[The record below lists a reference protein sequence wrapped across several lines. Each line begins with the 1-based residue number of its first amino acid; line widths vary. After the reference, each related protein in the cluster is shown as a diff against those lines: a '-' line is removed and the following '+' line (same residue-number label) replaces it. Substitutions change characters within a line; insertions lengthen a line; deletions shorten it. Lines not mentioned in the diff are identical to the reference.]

1 MFGHPSL
8 SSSIHWFW
16 GLFFLLLQSV
26 GYSAVQNTPPSYW
39 QLHVH
44 YSMSVMLDTA
54 NHHLSGSQT
63 LTIKNTSPDTLN
75 ELYYHLYYNA
85 FQPGSA
91 MDVRSRSLPDPD
103 RRVGSRI
110 QKLSPDQ
117 IGYQRIVAVSQD
129 RNPIASFSIS
139 GTVMHLPLKKPILPG
154 QETSIELQF
163 QAQIPVQIRRT
174 GRHNAEGIDFS
185 MTQWYPKLAVYDA
198 NGWNTDPYVAREF
211 YGNFGTFE
219 VNLKVPQNQV
229 VAATGILLNPEE
241 VGHGY
246 SALSKPV
253 KGWLTWKFKA
263 ENVHDFAW
271 AADPDYKHDTLRV
284 PKGPLLR
291 FFYQSDST
299 LANWQ
304 ALKPY
309 CQQLFERM
317 SATFGP
323 YPYPVFSFVQGGD
336 GGMEYPMLTL
346 ITARGNLDG
355 LISVSF
361 HEAIHNWFYGL
372 WGFDEGKY
380 PWMDEGFTQYATDY
394 MLHQIRKEEH
404 PRKSII
410 ATYKMLLAMPN
421 RQPLSTHADWYSTNR
436 AYGLS
441 SYIGGAAFLE
451 HLTYL
456 LGEERMPQFWRNFY
470 RDWKFKHPNPENLIR
485 TAEKVGNM
493 ELDWFY
499 REFILSTHT
508 IDYAVDSVWKSKE
521 GIAIRLANRGSFPM
535 PIRLRIDLK
544 NGNAQNI
551 LIPLDVQ
558 RLHSN
563 LSADQKTLSTIAPL
577 SPWPWVD
584 STYTFELPIGFQ
596 NVQSV
601 TIDPDGYL
609 ADIDLENN
617 VKFLP

>member
-1 MFGHPSL
+1 MAYHRISFFSVR
-8 SSSIHWFW
+8 
-16 GLFFLLLQSV
+16 FFLLFIALANTGS
-26 GYSAVQNTPPSYW
+26 GFSAETTGPASYW

-54 NHHLSGSQT
+54 NHHLNGNQK
-63 LTIKNTSPDTLN
+63 LTIKNTTPDTLF

-91 MDVRSRSLPDPD
+91 MDVRSRNLPDPD
-103 RRVGSRI
+103 GRIGSRI
-110 QKLSPDQ
+110 QSLSPEE
-117 IGYQRIVAVSQD
+117 IGYQRILAVSQE
-129 RNPIASFSIS
+129 RTPIKTFSIV
-139 GTVMHLPLKKPILPG
+139 GTVMYLPLIKPILPG
-154 QETSIELQF
+154 QESSIELQF

-198 NGWNTDPYVAREF
+198 NGWNTDPYIAREF
-211 YGNFGTFE
+211 FGNFGTFE
-219 VNLKVPQNQV
+219 VSLKLPKNQV
-229 VAATGILLNPEE
+229 VAATGVLQNPLE

-246 SALSKPV
+246 SNSSQPS

-284 PKGPLLR
+284 PNGPLLR
-291 FFYQSDST
+291 FFYQTDST
-299 LANWQ
+299 NSNWQ

-346 ITARGNLDG
+346 VTARGNLNG

-361 HEAIHNWFYGL
+361 HEAIHNWFYGF

-380 PWMDEGFTQYATDY
+380 PWMDEGFTQYATEY
-394 MLHQIRKEEH
+394 MLHAIRNDEH
-404 PRKSII
+404 PRKSILE
-410 ATYKMLLAMPN
+410 TYKKLLAMPN
-421 RQPLSTHADWYSTNR
+421 RQALSTHADWYSSNR
-436 AYGLS
+436 AYSLS

-456 LGEERMPQFWRNFY
+456 LGEESMQRFWKDFY
-470 RDWKFKHPNPENLIR
+470 RDWIFKHPSPEHLIR
-485 TAEKVGNM
+485 TAEKAGGM

-499 REFILSTHT
+499 REFIYSTHT
-508 IDYAVDSVWKSKE
+508 IDYAVDTVFQRE
-521 GIAIRLANRGSFPM
+521 GKAQIRLSNKGSFPM
-535 PIRLRIDLK
+535 PVRLRITKKDDSEL
-544 NGNAQNI
+544 N
-551 LIPLDVQ
+551 LMIPLDVQ
-558 RLHSN
+558 RLH
-563 LSADQKTLSTIAPL
+563 LASAPGQQTLSSISAL
-577 SPWPWVD
+577 LPWAWVD
-584 STYTFELPIGFQ
+584 STYTFQLPIDFQ
-596 NVQSV
+596 NLKSV
-601 TIDPDGYL
+601 AIDPDGYL
-609 ADIDLENN
+609 ADMNLENN
-617 VKFLP
+617 VKILH